1 MARTFPVRA
10 IAFLKSQ
17 ERSMRVGEFELNI
30 LGKHH
35 TSEAYVRMRHG
46 EQYSLEI
53 GNHSGDTVNLYVKID
68 GLSVG
73 DFQIGPHKTAVLERP
88 IGTQQRF
95 TFFASGTSEAG
106 TVGEA
111 GIGRAD
117 KGLVSVEFVPP
128 KPQPVTTL
136 RTSGRVSLSDEGS
149 FGPVI
154 TKSLGPV
161 MRSASEPYS
170 QSATRGFGAGVTGM
184 TGHSD
189 QTFGFGRYIDEDRS
203 RAVTITLR
211 LVHDE
216 TIARVD
222 PQPLPGRVRGNPV
235 PGPVA

>member
-1 MARTFPVRA
+1 
-10 IAFLKSQ
+10 
-17 ERSMRVGEFELNI
+17 MRVGNFELNI

-35 TSEAYVRMRHG
+35 TSEAYVRMQHG
-46 EQYSLEI
+46 EKYSLEI

-73 DFQIGPHKTAVLERP
+73 DFQIGPYKTAVLERP
-88 IGTQQRF
+88 IGSQQRF

-111 GIGRAD
+111 SIDRAD

-128 KPQPVTTL
+128 KPRPVTTL
-136 RTSGRVSLSDEGS
+136 RTAGRIDPSDEGS
-149 FGPVI
+149 
-154 TKSLGPV
+154 LDPV
-161 MRSASEPYS
+161 MRSAVGLRG

-189 QTFGFGRYIDEDRS
+189 QTFGFGQYIDEDRS

-216 TIARVD
+216 TIAQAG

>member
-1 MARTFPVRA
+1 
-10 IAFLKSQ
+10 
-17 ERSMRVGEFELNI
+17 MRVGEFELNI

-73 DFQIGPHKTAVLERP
+73 DFQIGPYKTAVLERP
-88 IGTQQRF
+88 IGAQQRF

-106 TVGEA
+106 TVGESS
-111 GIGRAD
+111 IDRAD

-128 KPQPVTTL
+128 RPRPLTTL
-136 RTSGRVSLSDEGS
+136 RTGGRASLSNEGS
-149 FGPVI
+149 F
-154 TKSLGPV
+154 GPV
-161 MRSASEPYS
+161 MRSASEPRG
-170 QSATRGFGAGVTGM
+170 QSSSYGFGAGVTGM

-189 QTFGFGRYIDEDRS
+189 QTFGFGQYIDEDHS
-203 RAVTITLR
+203 RTVTITLR

-216 TIARVD
+216 TIAQAD
-222 PQPLPGRVRGNPV
+222 PQPLPGRVWGNPI
-235 PGPVA
+235 PGPVG